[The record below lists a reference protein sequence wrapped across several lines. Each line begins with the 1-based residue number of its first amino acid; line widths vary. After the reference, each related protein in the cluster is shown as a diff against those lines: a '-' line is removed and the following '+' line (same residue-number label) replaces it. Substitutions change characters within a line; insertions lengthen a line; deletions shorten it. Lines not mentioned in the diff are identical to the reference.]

1 MSRVVRITTEG
12 EEAVAAATA
21 ETLLQF
27 RGVTTLKVEVFEV
40 SLAADYTTD
49 ATGVVSWRLM
59 YQSTDGTGSGA
70 TEVAGDPDDPTPAIT
85 GFTSF
90 SAEPTP
96 STVIMEGI
104 FNCNGGSD
112 YRYYA
117 EGDGVYLDNATSSRI
132 GLEVS
137 SDKACNMKA
146 TLGVRIGAA

>member
-12 EEAVAAATA
+12 EEAVAATTA

-40 SLAADYTTD
+40 ALSADYTTD
-49 ATGVVSWRLM
+49 ATGVVSWALV
-59 YQSTDGTGSGA
+59 YQSSDGTGSGA
-70 TEVAGDPDDPTPAIT
+70 SEIPGDPDDPTPALT

-90 SAEPTP
+90 SAEPTTS
-96 STVIMEGI
+96 STIMEGI
-104 FNCNGGSD
+104 FNCNGGSE

-117 EGDGVYLDNATSSRI
+117 EGDGITLDNATSSRI
-132 GLEVS
+132 GLVIN

-146 TLGVRIGAA
+146 TLGVRVLAA

>member
-27 RGVTTLKVEVFEV
+27 RGVTTLKMEVFEIAL
-40 SLAADYTTD
+40 SADYTTD
-49 ATGVVSWRLM
+49 ATGVVSWRLL
-59 YQSTDGTGSGA
+59 YQSSDGTATGA
-70 TEVAGDPDDPTPAIT
+70 TEVPGDPDDPAPAIT
-85 GFTSF
+85 GFHSF
-90 SAEPTP
+90 SAEPSA

-117 EGDGVYLDNATSSRI
+117 DGDGISIDNATSSRI
-132 GLEVS
+132 GLEVT

-146 TLGVRIGAA
+146 TLGLRIGAA

>member
-1 MSRVVRITTEG
+1 MSRIIRITTEG
-12 EEAVAAATA
+12 EEAVSAATV

-27 RGVTTLKVEVFEV
+27 RGVTTLKLEVCEL
-40 SLAADYTTD
+40 SISADYTTD
-49 ATGVVSWRLM
+49 ATGIVSWLLG

-70 TEVAGDPDDPTPAIT
+70 SEIPGDPDDPTPAIT

-96 STVIMEGI
+96 SSTVLESH
-104 FNCNGGSD
+104 FNCNGGEV

-117 EGDGVYLDNATSSRI
+117 EGDGITLDNATSSRL
-132 GLEVS
+132 GLSVN

-146 TLGVRIGAA
+146 TLGLRVMSG